1 MNETSRYYT
10 GDRVMYRGEMA
21 EVVTVG
27 IYDRETDSEHY
38 GYTIEL
44 GSGETVARVREADL
58 QPYQQKLL

>member
-1 MNETSRYYT
+1 MKEKSRYYT

-27 IYDRETDSEHY
+27 IYDRETNAEHY

-44 GSGETVARVREADL
+44 VSGETIARVREEEL